1 MSTTVKTEEVA
12 VGSVLVVTD
21 DQRKTLREI
30 SEYQSSGVRVG
41 EKVLSLPSIFMPVI
55 LGQASQA
62 DFVRSSGLDK
72 NEVGRLFHVAR
83 IVYYTKVTGAE
94 VALLVANFV
103 YKQSRNGVAFDDIEM
118 RFKRKPSQK
127 MDSLG
132 NPVPHKWVE
141 GDTDVAGKLAT
152 NSLEAVRERRKAERA
167 AAGKATTIRKVKTLG
182 QRLEALIAEANA
194 ITESVTTQGV
204 VTEDLKVLIQP
215 LGDAMGDLLGV
226 LSAD

>member
-1 MSTTVKTEEVA
+1 MSTTVKAEEVT
-12 VGSVLVVTD
+12 VGDTLVVTD

-41 EKVLSLPSIFMPVI
+41 ERVLQLPAIFLPVI
-55 LGQASQA
+55 LGQASQS
-62 DFVRSSGLDK
+62 DFVRASGLDK
-72 NEVGRLFHVAR
+72 NEVGRLFHTGR

-103 YKQSRNGVAFDDIEM
+103 YKQSRSGVSFEDIEL

-127 MDSLG
+127 VDSLG
-132 NPVPHKWVE
+132 NPTPMKWVE

-152 NSLEAVRERRKAERA
+152 NSLEAVREKRKAERA

-204 VTEDLKVLIQP
+204 VTDDLKALVQALS
-215 LGDAMGDLLGV
+215 DATGDLLGV
-226 LSAD
+226 LSAE